1 MNTNSKHQIKF
12 NDLEK
17 DFKEHLNLH
26 NNSRILF
33 TSPYGQGKSTFLKEF
48 FEDEYI
54 DFTVIKLFPV
64 NYSISPNE
72 DIFELI
78 KFDIV
83 TQLMVMAKDYLEK
96 EDFSI
101 LLTSQ
106 VFVKER
112 FKANQLTS
120 FFLSALSML
129 GKTDFEIIDLLMP
142 KLIDATA
149 RTSKN
154 WWKFHKKAQ
163 IDEEKKLSQYL
174 RELQGKTGQPYEM
187 DAISI
192 LISNLISRIKGHTK
206 TVLLID
212 DLDRLDP
219 EHIFRLFNIFSGHFD
234 IINGESKFGFDK
246 TIFVCDIDNIHN
258 IFSHR
263 YGMNVDFKGYVDKFY
278 SLVPFHFDSKTFIMK
293 EIYSLL
299 QSLTIDKNKS
309 DYIVREILL
318 RDENGD
324 MIYKCFEHLVLTFID
339 ANFINLRS
347 LQQTCII
354 TNKELLTEKN
364 NNSAFNVRDY
374 PILWIFFALKD
385 LVGSWDLLD
394 EKIKILSDKFDN
406 SYIARANKLYTPS
419 IDSVKTAIIEY
430 CIPFNRNGV
439 KILHKEEPTKGC
451 CLKLSDIGVM
461 FEYEYVRKN
470 MDSNTCSIKLNEVIN
485 LENKGMDINLN
496 ALIVRTYRQCRS
508 KRILTD

>member
-48 FEDEYI
+48 FEENSNSY
-54 DFTVIKLFPV
+54 TVVKIYPV
-64 NYSISPNE
+64 NYTINSSE

-83 TQLMVMAKDYLEK
+83 TQMMILAENHLEK
-96 EDFSI
+96 EDFSL

-106 VFVKER
+106 MFVLNKL
-112 FKANQLTS
+112 QLLPFVTAI
-120 FFLSALSML
+120 LSAFGSVGKSASKLIELSKESYVDNKKFHTNVQIDQGL
-129 GKTDFEIIDLLMP
+129 DLLDYIKKMEN
-142 KLIDATA
+142 KLGHS
-149 RTSKN
+149 R
-154 WWKFHKKAQ
+154 
-163 IDEEKKLSQYL
+163 
-174 RELQGKTGQPYEM
+174 EM

-192 LISNLISRIKGHTK
+192 LISDLISRIKGHTK
-206 TVLLID
+206 IVLLID

-246 TIFVCDIDNIHN
+246 TIFVCDIDNIRN

-263 YGMNVDFKGYVDKFY
+263 YGMNVDFKGYIDKFY

-299 QSLTIDKNKS
+299 QTLTIDKNKS

-318 RDENGD
+318 RNENGD
-324 MIYKCFEHLVLTFID
+324 IIYKCFEHLVLTFIE

-347 LQQTCII
+347 LQQTSIT
-354 TNKELLTEKN
+354 TNKELLIEKN
-364 NNSAFNVRDY
+364 NNSAFNIRDY

-394 EKIKILSDKFDN
+394 EKFKILSDKFDN

-430 CIPFNRNGV
+430 CIPFNRDGV
-439 KILHKEEPTKGC
+439 RILYKEESTKGY
-451 CLKLSDIGVM
+451 CLKLSDLGVM
-461 FEYEYVRKN
+461 FEYEYIRKN
-470 MDSNTCSIKLNEVIN
+470 LDSNTCIIKLNEIVN
-485 LENKGMDINLN
+485 LRNEGMDINLN
-496 ALIVRTYRQCRS
+496 SLIVRTYRQCRS